1 MRRGELSILS
11 KYSDEKSALPS
22 RRSVLKYGSLGAAGA
37 AGLIATGEALMG
49 MKAHA
54 AGPAS
59 LSIVGI
65 WQGTVTYT
73 AGFTVPSFRAT
84 FLFSADGNA
93 MVTSDVERLPELQS
107 GMGFGRWK
115 DMGNTQFQYT
125 LVKQGAAPVSSDV
138 VGPTYNI
145 TSTLTLSSDGNNF
158 TASGKRLKL
167 SPAGIQL
174 LEISF
179 NVTAKRLADPG
190 AA

>member
-1 MRRGELSILS
+1 MS